1 MNTAKP
7 HFSIGDIDK
16 ESIIR
21 RAERK
26 VSRTNTDPYYQNVQ
40 IEVMIEREMDQ
51 VFKKDFMGSST
62 DLLHL
67 GDSGAAIG
75 YLVIVFILLITSDNS
90 LLQFSFLVVVT
101 IVLLIAV
108 HGTMKERI
116 ESAFKSGSHSGW
128 HLYEPEYRDAL
139 WEIRQHRD
147 ALWEIEKRQRKEN
160 TKPKRGH

>member
-1 MNTAKP
+1 MNNDKP

-16 ESIIR
+16 ESIIK

-40 IEVMIEREMDQ
+40 VEVMIEREMEQ
-51 VFKKDFMGSST
+51 VFKKDFMGSTT
-62 DLLHL
+62 DLLRL

-75 YLVIVFILLITSDNS
+75 YLVFVFILLITSDNGLS
-90 LLQFSFLVVVT
+90 LVQFFFLVVVT
-101 IVLLIAV
+101 IMLLIAV

-116 ESAFKSGSHSGW
+116 ESAFKSGAHSDW

-139 WEIRQHRD
+139 WEIRQ
-147 ALWEIEKRQRKEN
+147 RKEN
-160 TKPKRGH
+160 TRPERNH